1 MALPSIV
8 TPRYTLEQPST
19 GKQISFR
26 PFLVKEE
33 KILLMALETGEPAE
47 AIQATKQVIA
57 NCCEGLEDIDNL
69 PMFDVEY
76 ILLQLRSKSVGEV
89 AEPVVK
95 CSKCDGDIKLK
106 IDLSK
111 VGVTRTKKHTTKI
124 QITDQ
129 VGLIMKYPTYAT
141 LQLTKGDESVT
152 ATETLDL
159 MLSCIEFI
167 YDDKQQHKASEQTA
181 TELHEFIDHLTQ
193 AHFAKIQEFFDSM
206 PRLEHTVSYTCNNK
220 VRTGDTTSEKCGH
233 KGKVVISNLQDFFG

>member
-33 KILLMALETGEPAE
+33 KILLMALETEEPAE
-47 AIQATKQVIA
+47 AIQATKQVIT
-57 NCCEGLEDIDNL
+57 NCCDGLEDIDSI
-69 PMFDVEY
+69 PMFDIEY

-89 AEPVVK
+89 AEPVIK
-95 CSKCDGDIKLK
+95 CSKCGEDIKLK

-111 VGVTRTKKHTTKI
+111 VGVTRNKKHTTKI
-124 QITDQ
+124 QITDT

-141 LQLTKGDESVT
+141 LQSTQGAENFT
-152 ATETLDL
+152 ATETIDL

-167 YDDKQQHKASEQTA
+167 YDDKQQHKASEQTS
-181 TELHEFIDHLTQ
+181 TELHEFIDNLTQ
-193 AHFAKIQEFFDSM
+193 AHFAKIQEFFDTM
-206 PRLEHTVSYTCNNK
+206 PRLEHTVSYTCSNK
-220 VRTGDTTSEKCGH
+220 VRTGELTSEKCGH

>member
-1 MALPSIV
+1 MALPLIV
-8 TPRYTLEQPST
+8 TPRYTLEQPSS

-33 KILLMALETGEPAE
+33 KILLMALETEDSAE

-57 NCCEGLEDIDNL
+57 NCCDGLDDIDNL
-69 PMFDVEY
+69 PMFDIEY
-76 ILLQLRSKSVGEV
+76 ILLQLRSKSVGEI
-89 AEPVVK
+89 AEPVIK
-95 CSKCDGDIKLK
+95 CSKCEAEIKLK

-111 VGVTRTKKHTTKI
+111 VRVTRNKKHTNKI
-124 QITDQ
+124 QITDT

-141 LQLTKGDESVT
+141 LQNAQGIENLT
-152 ATETLDL
+152 ATETLDV

-167 YDDKQQHKASEQTA
+167 YDDKQQHKASEQTSA
-181 TELHEFIDHLTQ
+181 ELHEFIDHLSQ
-193 AHFAKIQEFFDSM
+193 VHFAKIQEFFDTM
-206 PRLEHTVSYTCNNK
+206 PRLEHTVSYTCTNK